1 MRETI
6 EGLSEGQR
14 AYEARRA
21 AKAGMTLEQ
30 WLAHKAKQKTEAA
43 DPAAG
48 GKGGAKATT
57 KPGLVSRLLGRFGGK
72 G

>member
-1 MRETI
+1 VRETI
-6 EGLSEGQR
+6 ENLSDGQR

-30 WLAHKAKQKTEAA
+30 WLAHKAKQRTAAAAEAA
-43 DPAAG
+43 GTPKAPA
-48 GKGGAKATT
+48 T
-57 KPGLVSRLLGRFGGK
+57 PGLMSRLLGRFGGK